1 VGALPIPFREVLVLR
16 EIHGLDYRAIA
27 EVSAIPIGTVMSRLA
42 RARRLLLAA
51 VSGGQIMSHSKE
63 DELLVNAYLDGELP
77 PLEADR
83 FEQRLSSEP
92 QLVAEIEAYRLLR
105 AALRSDLEE
114 DLRRAISAIAFSRGS
129 ISLAPAAAG
138 LGALLP
144 PPSSP
149 ARCSPER

>member
-1 VGALPIPFREVLVLR
+1 LNVEDTSDQDRF
-16 EIHGLDYRAIA
+16 A
-27 EVSAIPIGTVMSRLA
+27 EVFLP
-42 RARRLLLAA
+42 
-51 VSGGQIMSHSKE
+51 H
-63 DELLVNAYLDGELP
+63 LVDAYLDGELP

-92 QLVAEIEAYRLLR
+92 QLVAEVEAYRLLR

>member
-1 VGALPIPFREVLVLR
+1 
-16 EIHGLDYRAIA
+16 
-27 EVSAIPIGTVMSRLA
+27 MSL
-42 RARRLLLAA
+42 
-51 VSGGQIMSHSKE
+51 SKE

-129 ISLAPAAAG
+129 ISLAPVAAAG